1 MKKPTKQ
8 VRSNLLNALLIL
20 GTIGLVIY
28 LGARNGDLTVSFQA
42 IADADFRWVAAAFG
56 VWLLSLACEA
66 LVNQVFFIQQHLH
79 IRFIDTMHIT
89 LLGMFYSNVTPAATG
104 GQPMQVFAF
113 KKRGLPTGIAS
124 SSLAVKFFCFQTAL
138 LALGAFLWIVQPEF
152 VAQSVEGGKWLILTG
167 FLVNGI
173 SVFVVLLLAINRNIV
188 RFLILLLLK
197 AGKALHIVKDLAKSA
212 SRADAALEDFRSSVD
227 MITHHPLHV
236 LVLLLISFVQV
247 ILLMSAAYCVY
258 RGLGMDE
265 HPHIQLLTLQLL
277 LFIATSFTPL
287 PGASGAQEGGFYLFF
302 DKIFPS
308 DKLFAGLLL
317 WRFCTYYITL
327 LIGMGSVIAESAYSM
342 RHSRENTVQ
351 KDAKPSETPNSEN
364 EESGGTKS

>member
-8 VRSNLLNALLIL
+8 VRSNLLNALLIV

-42 IADADFRWVAAAFG
+42 IASADFRWVAAAFG

-66 LVNQVFFIQQHLH
+66 LVNQVFFIQQHVH
-79 IRFIDTMHIT
+79 ARFVDTMHIT

-113 KKRGLPTGIAS
+113 KKRGVPTGTSS

-138 LALGAFLWIVQPEF
+138 LSLGAILWLVQPEF

-167 FLVNGI
+167 FFVNGI
-173 SVFVVLLLAINRNIV
+173 SVCVVLLLAINRNIV

-197 AGKALHIVKDLAKSA
+197 LGKALHIVKDLAKSA

-236 LVLLLISFVQV
+236 LVLLLISYVQV

-258 RGLGMDE
+258 RGLGLDGNS
-265 HPHIQLLTLQLL
+265 HLQLMTLQLL

-302 DKIFPS
+302 DKLFPS

-327 LIGMGSVIAESAYSM
+327 LIGMASVIAEGTYAM
-342 RHSRENTVQ
+342 RHGHKQEAQQDEAPAEETV
-351 KDAKPSETPNSEN
+351 
-364 EESGGTKS
+364 ESGGTEE